1 MTKREIILYF
11 VIIFGITII
20 ICGIIWNFKITIYSY
35 IGLVFAYII
44 LFIFDLNNNK
54 FSKWLDK

>member
-20 ICGIIWNFKITIYSY
+20 ICGIIWNIKILIYSY

>member
-1 MTKREIILYF
+1 MTKRDIILYF

-20 ICGIIWNFKITIYSY
+20 ICGIIWNIKISIYSY
-35 IGLVFAYII
+35 IVLVFAYII
-44 LFIFDLNNNK
+44 LLIFDLNNNK